1 MASEPKRRHSKGRK
15 RTRRAA
21 INLAVNLI
29 NCKNCG
35 KPTRSHTVCPGCGS
49 YGQRPGVLG
58 GKNVKKEQ
66 VKVTRGDSVTGGDS
80 VTKA

>member
-1 MASEPKRRHSKGRK
+1 MASEPKRRHSKARK

-21 INLAVNLI
+21 IKLTLNFV

-35 KPTRSHTVCPGCGS
+35 KPTRSHVVCKECG
-49 YGQRPGVLG
+49 YYG
-58 GKNVKKEQ
+58 GK
-66 VKVTRGDSVTGGDS
+66 SVGKQTVQ

>member
-1 MASEPKRRHSKGRK
+1 MAGEPKRRHSKGRK

-21 INLAVNLI
+21 IKLTVNLI

-35 KPTRSHTVCPGCGS
+35 KTTLPHIVCSECGF
-49 YGQRPGVLG
+49 YG
-58 GKNVKKEQ
+58 GKAVSKQ
-66 VKVTRGDSVTGGDS
+66 KVQ